1 MPASGIRVLVV
12 DDEPAIRVSL
22 EAYLADCDFEV
33 EVAGTAEEA
42 LDAAASRPPRVA
54 VVDVR
59 IPRTSCEDL
68 VRKLREISPA
78 TRFLIYTGSSDYR
91 LPPEL
96 AKYGISPEHV
106 FIKPGRSLD
115 PLVETIEKLAGE

>member
-1 MPASGIRVLVV
+1 MPTSGIRVLIV

-22 EAYLADCDFEV
+22 EAYLTDCDFQV
-33 EVAGTAEEA
+33 EAAGTAEEA
-42 LDAAASRPPRVA
+42 LDAAAARPPRVA
-54 VVDVR
+54 IVDVR

-68 VRKLREISPA
+68 IRRLRELSPA

-96 AKYGISPEHV
+96 EKYGISPDHV

-115 PLVETIEKLAGE
+115 PMVEAIEKLASE